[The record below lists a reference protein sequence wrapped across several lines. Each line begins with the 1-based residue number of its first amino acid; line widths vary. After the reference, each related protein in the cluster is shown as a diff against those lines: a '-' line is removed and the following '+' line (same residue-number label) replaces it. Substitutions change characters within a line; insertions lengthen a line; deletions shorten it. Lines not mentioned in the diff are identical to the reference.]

1 MIAFASS
8 RDALARRQFSQ
19 APTGMQLHYTGFIGP
34 EGRDVG
40 QVRPAP
46 DQSLSSGA
54 TLDPMAFL
62 IEQVPH
68 SCGRPHF
75 HCVDQWQVFVQ
86 GDGELGR
93 HPISDVYLH
102 FAGAFTTYGPIRAG
116 EKGVSYFTLRN
127 SYDFGAHYMPEAR
140 ERLRASW
147 PSARRELK
155 AGPDPAMTSEALAA
169 LEKVEQ
175 RAVIGPEPDGLG
187 AWRIALPPFATAMA
201 PDPRDGRGQSFVVLV
216 GDMIFERKTLPVH
229 SCLFVH
235 PNDGALEILAGS
247 EGVELLCLQ
256 YPLHDAKGESC

>member
-1 MIAFASS
+1 MIAFTSS
-8 RDALARRQFSQ
+8 ADAATRRQFTQ

-40 QVRPAP
+40 QAGNPSQP
-46 DQSLSSGA
+46 DAAALE
-54 TLDPMAFL
+54 PMAFL

-86 GDGELGR
+86 GEGTLGR

-102 FAGAFTTYGPIRAG
+102 FAGAFTTYGPIKAG

-127 SYDFGAHYMPEAR
+127 AFDFGAHYMPDER
-140 ERLRASW
+140 ERLRASL
-147 PSARRELK
+147 PNARREEK
-155 AGPDPAMTSEALAA
+155 AGPEPAMTLEALAQLKRA
-169 LEKVEQ
+169 DP

-187 AWRIALPPFATAMA
+187 AWRIAVPPLATATG
-201 PDPRDGRGQSFVVLV
+201 PDPRSGRGQSYVVLA
-216 GDMIFERKTLPVH
+216 GQMIFEGKTLPTR

-235 PNDGALEILAGS
+235 PDDGSLEIVAGP
-247 EGVELLCLQ
+247 EGVEVLCLQ
-256 YPLHDAKGESC
+256 YPRQDGEPASR